1 MYDWHDSS
9 EETVRLGDIDIPDR
23 LLDASSDKRLVIFA
37 GAGVSMPPPS
47 SLPDFEGL
55 IREIERLSQCK
66 RLGAEGGD
74 PEDPDVFLGRVEAAG
89 FPVHQQIAKR
99 FAASAGAPNPVHHS
113 IVGLFQESSSVRV
126 VTTNYDRHL
135 SQAARERWQCSLPE
149 ARAPA
154 LPLGDD
160 FGGIV
165 YLHGDIEGAAKEL
178 VLTDSDF
185 GKAYLTRGYARRFLV
200 DCFRA
205 YSVLFVGYSCNDRV
219 FSYLLRGLPPSLD
232 APPRFA
238 LVPSGEEERW
248 RSLGITPLPYD
259 PAPIGDE
266 PHAELRESLE
276 HWAQYAQMGFM
287 DHSVRIASIAS
298 GAPADCDAA
307 DLDYLRR
314 CFAETTTTEFF
325 CRGADDP
332 AWLRWLESEP
342 AFVGAMEGDA
352 SEGSPGEVLSRWFA
366 GMALSAPDA
375 TRATIARLRKRI
387 PSRIWLDI
395 VGELWRKHPP
405 AEVLLAWLPLL
416 FSSVPHFKIDLL
428 GYLLKDCRPDDDD
441 AAARLLF
448 SFLTEPSAVMRPYPD
463 ISEPER
469 FGVELFVH
477 APDYFLYDGL
487 QSVLLPRLETFGRD
501 LLATATRNL
510 ERGHELLSASGQADE
525 AYDELSFGRSA
536 IEPHEQDQQGQP
548 DWVDALVDGARSA
561 MEWAM
566 ESDPVLARGYIA
578 VWSKSRAPLL
588 RRLAAHAEQ
597 MAPWLEADEKL
608 AGVVEEDALFE
619 TALHHE
625 IYVLLASVYPNATPD
640 GREPVLDC
648 LAAGLPA
655 ETYPNH
661 EDLADYVVFSLLAWL
676 HDAAPTD
683 ERLALLIRDMQ
694 QRHPD
699 FKADR
704 EHPDMTHWMEIGGWT
719 APPSPLSAEELLQR
733 APEDDDF
740 VKALLAFLS
749 EGEDLAHGS
758 RKRSLLHAVT
768 EACIKDLEWALRLG
782 DSFSARNLW
791 RSDLWAALID
801 GWKNA
806 TLSEEQWLR
815 VFDLLGTA
823 AIPADLLREIARLL
837 EDALRARP
845 VLLPV
850 AVLGSLK
857 SLLDKLMRTA
867 REGQPHTPWDG
878 ANWFERALNEPGGQ
892 LAECFIQTLG
902 LERLEDADQ
911 QGVPADYRAQF
922 EAIASGETDADALGR
937 AILAAH
943 LGFLHSIDADWSS
956 EVPITLLRWHEGGPD
971 PASWSGFLA
980 SARLTPALLTAL
992 LPVYEAA
999 APHIEELGDRRHA
1012 FAEHVALAALL
1023 ADFSLPRTT
1032 WLLTFLRSA
1041 SSDDVVAWTR
1051 RITQELRHMTSEGR
1065 SGFWRTWLKDYWVMR
1080 CEDVPKSVSAEESA
1094 ALLEWAVLLPEDF
1107 EEVCQCAC
1115 SMQVKEIDGAFY
1127 YEMHESG
1134 LAKAH
1139 PPAAAR
1145 LLRHALE
1152 ADARP
1157 FYACREA
1164 LAIAADIVRSG
1175 TVEHDDVQ
1183 AINSAL
1189 LGLGCVP
1196 ADS

>member
-1 MYDWHDSS
+1 M
-9 EETVRLGDIDIPDR
+9 
-23 LLDASSDKRLVIFA
+23 IFA
-37 GAGVSMPPPS
+37 GAGVSTPSPS

-55 IREIERLSQCK
+55 IREIETLSQCQ
-66 RLGAEGGD
+66 RLGVEDGA
-74 PEDPDVFLGRVEAAG
+74 PEDPDVFLGRVDATG
-89 FPVHQQIAKR
+89 FPVHEQIARR
-99 FAASAGAPNPVHHS
+99 FAASTGAPNPLHHS
-113 IVGLFQESSSVRV
+113 IVGLFQEPSSVRL

-135 SQAARERWQCSLPE
+135 SQAARERWQASVSE

-154 LPLGDD
+154 LPLGDE
-160 FGGIV
+160 FHGVV
-165 YLHGDIEGAAKEL
+165 YLHGDIFGAAKDL
-178 VLTDSDF
+178 VATDSDF

-238 LVPSGEEERW
+238 LVPAGEEERW

-287 DHSVRIASIAS
+287 DHSVRIAAIAS
-298 GAPADCDAA
+298 GAPADCATA

-325 CRGADDP
+325 CRGANDP

-342 AFVGAMEGDA
+342 AFLRAMEGDA

-387 PSRIWLDI
+387 PSGIWLHI

-416 FSSVPHFKIDLL
+416 LSSAPPFKIDLL
-428 GYLLKDCRPDDDD
+428 GYLLKDCRQGDDD

-448 SFLTEPSAVMRPYPD
+448 SLLTEPSAVMRPYPD
-463 ISEPER
+463 VSEPER

-477 APDYFLYDGL
+477 APDYYLYDGL
-487 QSVLLPRLETFGRD
+487 QSVLLPRLEAFGRD

-525 AYDELSFGRSA
+525 TYDELSFGRSA

-566 ESDPVLARGYIA
+566 ESDPALARGYVA

-588 RRLAAHAEQ
+588 RRLAAHAVRT
-597 MAPWLEADEKL
+597 APWLEADEKI
-608 AGVVEEDALFE
+608 AWVVEEDALFE

-625 IYVLLASVYPNATPD
+625 IYALLASVYPNATPE

-661 EDLADYVVFSLLAWL
+661 EDLADYIVFSLLAWL
-676 HDAAPTD
+676 HDAAPGD
-683 ERLALLIRDMQ
+683 ERLALLIKDMQ

-699 FKADR
+699 FRADR
-704 EHPDMTHWMEIGGWT
+704 QHPDMTHWMGTGGWT
-719 APPSPLSAEELLQR
+719 APPSPLSAEDLLQR

-740 VKALLAFLS
+740 LETLLAFLS

-758 RKRSLLHAVT
+758 RKRSLLHAIT
-768 EACIKDLEWALRLG
+768 EACTKDPEWALRLG
-782 DSFSARNLW
+782 ESLSARNVW

-806 TLSEEQWLR
+806 TLTEEQWLH

-823 AIPADLLREIARLL
+823 AIPANLLRETTRLV

-845 VLLPV
+845 ALLPA
-850 AVLGSLK
+850 AVLGPLK
-857 SLLDKLMRTA
+857 SLLKRLMWTA
-867 REGQPHTPWDG
+867 REDQPRTPWDG

-892 LAECFIQTLG
+892 LAECFVQTLS
-902 LERLEDADQ
+902 LERSEDAEE
-911 QGVPADYRAQF
+911 QGVPADYQAQF
-922 EAIASGETDADALGR
+922 EAIAGGETDADALGR

-956 EVPITLLRWHEGGPD
+956 EVLIELLRWPESGPD

-1023 ADFSLPRTT
+1023 ADSSLPRAT
-1032 WLLTFLRSA
+1032 WLLAFLRSA
-1041 SSDDVVAWTR
+1041 SSDDVAAWTH
-1051 RITQELRHMTSEGR
+1051 RIAQELRHMTSEGR
-1065 SGFWRTWLKDYWVMR
+1065 SRLWKTWLKDYWVMR
-1080 CEDVPKSVSAEESA
+1080 CDDVPKPVSAEESA
-1094 ALLEWAVLLPEDF
+1094 ALLEWVVLLPEDF
-1107 EEVCQCAC
+1107 EEACQCAC

-1127 YEMHESG
+1127 YEMHESR
-1134 LAKAH
+1134 LAEAH
-1139 PPAAAR
+1139 PQAAAR
-1145 LLRHALE
+1145 LLRRALE
-1152 ADARP
+1152 AETRP
-1157 FYACREA
+1157 FYACKEA
-1164 LAIAADIVRSG
+1164 LAVAAAIGRNG
-1175 TVEHDDVQ
+1175 TAKLDDVQ
-1183 AINSAL
+1183 AINNAL
-1189 LGLGCVP
+1189 LGLGCALP
-1196 ADS
+1196 DDT